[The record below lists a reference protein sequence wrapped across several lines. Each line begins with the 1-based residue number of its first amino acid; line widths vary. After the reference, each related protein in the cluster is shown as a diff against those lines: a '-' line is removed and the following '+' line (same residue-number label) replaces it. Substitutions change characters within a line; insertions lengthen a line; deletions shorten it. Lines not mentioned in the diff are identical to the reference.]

1 MKFITSLIL
10 YFFIGLVA
18 INADNN
24 HKVVFDLT
32 SGQDG
37 VIQKTLYHTIKNI
50 KSYFRTNNKNV
61 DIAVVISG
69 DSYKYFIKDI
79 KNSPYKDDAELIALQ
94 PKLEPKIKELHDKL
108 KVKFYM
114 CSYGMESRNILEES
128 LYDFIQAN
136 KTKSIYLIEL
146 QNDGYAY
153 MPIH

>member
-1 MKFITSLIL
+1 MKIIISIIL
-10 YFFIGLVA
+10 YFLIGLA
-18 INADNN
+18 TLHADNH

-32 SGQDG
+32 NGQDII
-37 VIQKTLYHTIKNI
+37 VEKALFNIIKNI
-50 KSYFRTNNKNV
+50 KSYYKQKDI

-79 KNSPYKDDAELIALQ
+79 KNSPYSDDSDIIALQ
-94 PKLEPKIKELHDKL
+94 PKLEPKLQELHDKL
-108 KVKFYM
+108 NVEFYM
-114 CSYGMESRNILEES
+114 CSYGMTSRDIPEES
-128 LYDFIQAN
+128 LYDFVKAD

>member
-10 YFFIGLVA
+10 YFFVGLVT
-18 INADNN
+18 INADNH

-32 SGQDG
+32 SGQDNM
-37 VIQKTLYHTIKNI
+37 IEKTLYHTIKNI
-50 KSYFRTNNKNV
+50 KSYYTTNHK
-61 DIAVVISG
+61 DIDVAVVISG

-79 KNSPYKDDAELIALQ
+79 KNSPYSDDADIVALQ
-94 PKLEPKIKELHDKL
+94 PKLEPKLQELHDIL

-114 CSYGMESRNILEES
+114 CSYGMQSRDISEES
-128 LYDFIQAN
+128 LYDFVQAD

>member
-10 YFFIGLVA
+10 YFFIGLVT
-18 INADNN
+18 INADNH

-32 SGQDG
+32 SGQNSI
-37 VIQKTLYHTIKNI
+37 VEKSLFNIIKNI
-50 KSYFRTNNKNV
+50 KSYYRTNQKDI

-79 KNSPYKDDAELIALQ
+79 KNSPYSDDTDIVALQ
-94 PKLEPKIKELHDKL
+94 PKLEPKLQELHDKL

-114 CSYGMESRNILEES
+114 CSYGMQSRDISEES
-128 LYDFIQAN
+128 LYDFVQAD

-146 QNDGYAY
+146 QNNGYAY
-153 MPIH
+153 IPIH

>member
-1 MKFITSLIL
+1 MKFITSIIL
-10 YFFIGLVA
+10 YFFISLA
-18 INADNN
+18 TLHAENH

-32 SGQDG
+32 SGENNVVEKSLFG
-37 VIQKTLYHTIKNI
+37 IIKNI
-50 KSYFRTNNKNV
+50 KSYYSSHQKNI

-69 DSYKYFIKDI
+69 DSYQYFIKDI
-79 KNSPYKDDAELIALQ
+79 KNSPYNNDADIVALQ
-94 PKLEPKIKELHDKL
+94 PKLEPKLRELYDKL

-114 CSYGMESRNILEES
+114 CSYGMESRDIPKES
-128 LYDFIQAN
+128 LYDFIKAD